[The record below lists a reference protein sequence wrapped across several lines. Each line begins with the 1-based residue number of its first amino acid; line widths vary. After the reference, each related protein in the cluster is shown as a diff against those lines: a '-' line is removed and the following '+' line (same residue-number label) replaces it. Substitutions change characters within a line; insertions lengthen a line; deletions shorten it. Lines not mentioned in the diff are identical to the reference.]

1 MLQCLLLYIEE
12 AIFQWLPERVE
23 CCICF
28 CLRFSSFFL
37 SFLGFRGMIFS
48 IVIQQ
53 EFRSS
58 VMVLQP
64 KVDQVGSSCISSHSS
79 FFVFYSEASNSK
91 KLSCV
96 LPWSPCTCQMRLLSK
111 LVPRALIARVRGLE
125 G

>member
-1 MLQCLLLYIEE
+1 MVIGIDGSVLRIRSEERERKRRSAVLVFFFWVDVVVVGRVMLQCLLLYIEE

-58 VMVLQP
+58 VMVLKP

-79 FFVFYSEASNSK
+79 FFVF
-91 KLSCV
+91 L
-96 LPWSPCTCQMRLLSK
+96 
-111 LVPRALIARVRGLE
+111 
-125 G
+125 